1 MMKQVENF
9 ENGFE
14 EKESNMMG
22 DLLAKYIPYW
32 PLFLIFAALSIGV
45 AYVYLRYATPI
56 YEANAT
62 LIIKDE
68 KRGSEDSKLM
78 ESLNLIASKKVVEN
92 EIEVLQSRSL
102 MEQVVKKLNLFI
114 PIYEQGK
121 VKASDAYM
129 ISPIN
134 IVAQNPDS
142 LDDADRVDFT
152 YNNTDKT
159 VTLNGKG
166 KYPLNQFLSTPYGM
180 LKFVPNKYYSDSR
193 VSGKQLFFTIADPKI
208 VASQLLGNLKVASSR
223 QSAIVDLSYRDP
235 VRQRAADVLNQLIVA
250 YDFTSKSEQNTLARN
265 TLTFINERLSILGK
279 DLDSIEKK
287 VQNFKSGSNAV
298 DISSQGQ
305 MFLQN
310 VGANDQKL
318 AEVNNQLAIVNQ
330 VEKFVSGADKD
341 GAIVPST
348 LGVSDPMLS
357 NMMNKLYTTQLEYDK
372 LKKTVG
378 ENNPSLLA
386 LSSEIN
392 KIKSNINQN
401 VQSQKNTLNASRQS
415 ISATSGGYN
424 SFLQSIPKKE
434 RQLLEISREHQSKNN
449 LYQILL
455 QKKEESELSYASTV
469 SNSRVVDESLAGKD
483 PVSPKKKLIYMM
495 AMMGALGLSV
505 GVIMLK
511 DTLTNK
517 VKYRAEI
524 EKMTK
529 VPIIAEI
536 TFDKSKTPLVIEK
549 GKRSIVAEEFRKLR
563 ISLSFLGIDPE
574 HKKILVTSSVSGEG
588 KSFVAANLAKSLSL
602 TGKKVVLVDM
612 DLNVPTQSKIF
623 DIDDQPIGLT
633 EYLKGEKYPDDIIK
647 QMDGHE
653 NLSFISPGE
662 IPDNPSELLANGKIN
677 SLIEYLNS
685 RYDMV
690 IIDTSPAV
698 LVSDAFILSNM
709 CDATL
714 YVIRHNYTPKLLI
727 KRIEENMRVN
737 PLKNLALVFNGVK
750 ARGFFKNNYGYGY
763 NYVYGNKQYGGYT
776 QQQNSKQKK
785 SA

>member
-1 MMKQVENF
+1 MMKQVNNI

-32 PLFLIFAALSIGV
+32 PLFILIAALGIGA
-45 AYVYLRYATPI
+45 AYAYLRYATPI
-56 YEANAT
+56 YEATAT
-62 LIIKDE
+62 MIIKDE

-102 MEQVVKKLNLFI
+102 MEQVVKKLRLYA

-129 ISPIN
+129 ISP
-134 IVAQNPDS
+134 VVVEAQNPDS
-142 LDDADRVDFT
+142 LDNADKINFV
-152 YNNTDKT
+152 YNKADKT
-159 VTLNGKG
+159 VTLENKD
-166 KYPLNQFLSTPYGM
+166 KYPVNEFVNTDYGS
-180 LKFVPNKYYSDSR
+180 LKFVPNKYYSASR
-193 VSGKQLFFTIADPKI
+193 ASGKQLYFSIENPKI
-208 VASQLLGNLKVASSR
+208 VASQMQGGLKVASSR

-235 VRQRAADVLNQLIVA
+235 VRQRAADVLSQLIIA
-250 YDFTSKSEQNTLARN
+250 YDQTSKNEINTLARN
-265 TLTFINERLSILGK
+265 TLAFINERLSILGK

-287 VQNFKSGSNAV
+287 VQHYKSGSNAV

-305 MFLQN
+305 VFLQN

-318 AEVNNQLAIVNQ
+318 ADVNNQLAIINQ
-330 VEKFVSGADKD
+330 VEKSVSTSDNSS
-341 GAIVPST
+341 AIVPAT

-357 NMMNKLYTTQLEYDK
+357 NMMNKLYSTQLEYDK

-378 ENNPSLLA
+378 ENNPSLIA
-386 LSSEIN
+386 LRDEMS
-392 KIKSNINQN
+392 KIRPNILQN
-401 VQSQKNTLNASRQS
+401 IQNQKNSLTASRQS
-415 ISATSGGYN
+415 ISATTGGYN
-424 SFLQSIPKKE
+424 SFLSSIPQKE
-434 RQLLEISREHQSKNN
+434 RQLLEISREQQTKNN
-449 LYQILL
+449 LYHFLL

-469 SNSRVVDESLAGKD
+469 SNSRVVDEALAGKD

-495 AMMGALGLSV
+495 AVMGALGLSV
-505 GVIMLK
+505 GLIFIK
-511 DTLTNK
+511 DALSSK
-517 VKYRAEI
+517 VKYRADI
-524 EKMTK
+524 EKMTS

-549 GKRSIVAEEFRKLR
+549 GRRSVVAEEFRKLR
-563 ISLSFLGIDPE
+563 ISLSFLGIDPD

-612 DLNVPTQSKIF
+612 DLNVPTLSKIF
-623 DIDDQPIGLT
+623 DIPPRNGVT

-647 QMDGHE
+647 PVDGHD

-662 IPDNPSELLANGKIN
+662 ELPDNPSELLSNGKIS
-677 SLIEYLNS
+677 SLIEYLSS

-690 IIDTSPAV
+690 VIDTSPAV
-698 LVSDAFILSNM
+698 LVSDAFIVSEM

-714 YVIRHNYTPKLLI
+714 YVVRHNYTPKLLV
-727 KRIEENMRVN
+727 KRIEENMEIN
-737 PLKNLALVFNGVK
+737 PLKNLAIIFNGVK
-750 ARGFFKNNYGYGY
+750 SRGFFKNNYGYGY
-763 NYVYGNKQYGGYT
+763 NYVYGNKHYGYA
-776 QQQNSKQKK
+776 QQNTKQKK